1 MAARKTTTKK
11 STKSAPKGKRAA
23 QPQPEELGPIL
34 SRPVWGAIWG
44 IVGLLCLLSILPI
57 DGVLL
62 KWLHRGIGA
71 LIGKGAYVMPFA
83 LIGIAVL
90 LFARPK
96 GPVRLRGTCIALMP
110 LLIGSI
116 IHAFSC
122 ANEYDLSMST
132 LSGLL
137 STGMEG
143 SSGGLLGGG
152 LYILL
157 EWALSSIGALL
168 ILLVLFIVTLL
179 VACRITPQA
188 LYDMVR
194 PPEYEY
200 EDEEERERYE
210 APVQLPNIHEAAAAH
225 AQRREERRAHRKSD
239 FDIPIDADPP
249 GEDKPGEELIDPN
262 KHHGKVIAPDEYL
275 RSLRDN
281 VKKKAGSIMDLVE
294 NKQPEEEPAHVS
306 EPEPEHEAASA
317 PASKPKKTE
326 NISEIEQAAMN
337 EQIDESQKAPAPV
350 YDYPPIDLLTQGK
363 HASVAGAETEL
374 RESSACLLDT
384 LDSFNIEA
392 QIIGIVR
399 GPSVTRFELTI
410 PRGIKI
416 SRITALADDIA
427 LSLGAANV
435 RIAPIP
441 DKVAVG
447 IEVPNKTVNT
457 VFIRECIGSPAFAN
471 AKSRL
476 SFAVGKDIT
485 GKPVI
490 GDIAKMP
497 HMLIAGTT
505 GSGKSVCI
513 NSMLISLLYK
523 STPEEVRLIMVDP
536 KMVELGNYNGIPH
549 LLIPVVTDPKKA
561 AGALNW
567 AVGEM
572 ERRYKLFADHQVRN
586 LVGYNDLMRSEK
598 AKAEQTEDGHPEQYQ
613 VLPQIVIV
621 IDELADLMMVPAKEV
636 ENSICR
642 IAQKA
647 RAAGMHL
654 VVATQRPSADVIT
667 GIMKANIPSRIA
679 FAVAS
684 QIESRIILD
693 TTGAEKLIGKGDML
707 YAPLGE
713 GKPTRVQGCF
723 ISNEEIEAV
732 IARIKETS
740 TAEYSEEILEHI
752 EQQAEQVGN
761 NKGGGSSGTNDLGD
775 DEDELIEEAIEVIMD
790 CRQASTSMLQRRLKL
805 GYSRAA
811 RIIDQIED
819 RGIIGPS
826 EGSKPRQILISR
838 EDWQEMKLRRT
849 MPLDKQQ

>member
-168 ILLVLFIVTLL
+168 ILLVLFIVSLL

-210 APVQLPNIHEAAAAH
+210 APLQLPNIHEAAAAH

-239 FDIPIDADPP
+239 FDIPIDTDPP
-249 GEDKPGEELIDPN
+249 GEDKPGEELIDPR
-262 KHHGKVIAPDEYL
+262 KRKGKAIAPDEYL

-294 NKQPEEEPAHVS
+294 NKQPEEESAHVS
-306 EPEPEHEAASA
+306 EPEHEAAPA
-317 PASKPKKTE
+317 PASKSKKTE
-326 NISEIEQAAMN
+326 NISETEQEAMN
-337 EQIDESQKAPAPV
+337 IAIDESQKAPMPV

-363 HASVAGAETEL
+363 HASVAGAEAEL

-416 SRITALADDIA
+416 SRITALSDDIA

-457 VFIRECIGSPAFAN
+457 VFIRECIGSPAFVN

-621 IDELADLMMVPAKEV
+621 IDELADLMMVAAKEV

-761 NKGGGSSGTNDLGD
+761 NKGGGSGTNDPGD